1 MDSGGNVTVT
11 PAGIEIG
18 AEPICEA
25 ARDVE
30 WSDLVMILD
39 IFGLRFELLK
49 VVCRIDKT
57 QSKVI

>member
-11 PAGIEIG
+11 PAGIDIG

-39 IFGLRFELLK
+39 IFGRRSSSSRRLY
-49 VVCRIDKT
+49 IG
-57 QSKVI
+57 